1 MQCLDVLSENNDSR
15 QESKNIPEDRLFENL
30 LHVRRIEPYVW
41 GSEPHLFSLE
51 SPSDVFPPAQEN
63 NDPNWPQS
71 TMI

>member
-41 GSEPHLFSLE
+41 GSEP
-51 SPSDVFPPAQEN
+51 SDEFPPAQEN
-63 NDPNWPQS
+63 NDPN
-71 TMI
+71 